1 MKITAIGPRFGAEIS
16 DIRLDRALGA
26 EEVADIA
33 RAFATWAVVVF
44 RGQMLDNESQMAFA
58 SRFGPLEG
66 AANRIRSDNKH
77 RIGIAAIADVSN
89 LDENNKPRAVGDRQ
103 RLQSLGNRLW
113 HSDASF
119 RPVVG
124 ALSMLYAHAVPPSG
138 GETEFA
144 DTRTGWE
151 TLPADL
157 QAQVRDLKA
166 VHLYGTARTKLGFPA
181 FSEEEAQA
189 LPPVLHPVVRRHAG
203 SGRDALYVGSHVTHI
218 DGMPVPEGRMLV
230 WDLLEHTT
238 QRDLVYSHR
247 WAAGDLVVWDNRATL
262 HRGRR
267 FDESRARDLRRVTTR
282 DDGVAG
288 EVVQAARS
296 A

>member
-1 MKITAIGPRFGAEIS
+1 MKITPIGPKFGAEIT
-16 DIRLDRALGA
+16 DIRLDRDLSD
-26 EEVADIA
+26 EEVAALD

-44 RGQMLDNESQMAFA
+44 PGQTLDNESQMAFA

-89 LDENNKPRAVGDRQ
+89 LDENNKPRAMGDRQ

-157 QAQVRDLKA
+157 RAQVRDLKA
-166 VHLYGTARTKLGFPA
+166 VHLYGTSRTKLGFPS
-181 FSEEEAQA
+181 FSEEEAKA
-189 LPPVLHPVVRRHAG
+189 LPPVLHPVVRRHVG

-238 QRDLVYSHR
+238 QRELVYSHR
-247 WAAGDLVVWDNRATL
+247 WSVGDLVVWDNRATL

-267 FDESRARDLRRVTTR
+267 FDESYPRDLRRVTTK

-288 EVVQAARS
+288 EVVAEARS